1 MKKKILPLIIAAAT
15 AASAFT
21 VSAAEGENLVVLGDS
36 ITTGY
41 GLDGYV
47 PGDNTSASDSFA
59 NRLSGQFSGYENLA
73 VDGRTSAQLL
83 ASLSEEKTASAL
95 ENADTVVIS
104 IGGNDLLMPLVSAAQ
119 MSILSDTEFMQ
130 GMMDGSITEE
140 DILNKMAETDME
152 SIVQTALDSIDM
164 TVTGDN
170 INNIFAG
177 INEINPDCDIYIL
190 TVYNPYENSGD
201 MGDPEEVSN
210 IIEELNGAITY
221 YAPMYDNVTVV
232 DVHTAFKGKAEE
244 YTNILQMDIHPNKE
258 GHSVIYDT
266 LANAIENN
274 NTAETPVQGPVKET
288 AEITVKVTDGENIV
302 YAPEPDNT
310 ESSPHSGNTGDGVYL
325 GVMAAAFGIAFL
337 MKKGSVK

>member
-47 PGDNTSASDSFA
+47 PGDNTSAADSFA
-59 NRLSGQFSGYENLA
+59 NRLSERFSGYENLA

-83 ASLSEEKTASAL
+83 ASLSEEKTSSAL

-104 IGGNDLLMPLVSAAQ
+104 IGGNDLLQPLISAAQ

-152 SIVQTALDSIDM
+152 SIMQTAIDSIDM

-177 INEINPDCDIYIL
+177 INEINSDCDIYIL

-201 MGDPEEVSN
+201 MGDPEEISH

-244 YTNILQMDIHPNKE
+244 CTNILQMDIHPNKE
-258 GHSVIYDT
+258 GHSVIYDMLT
-266 LANAIENN
+266 DAIEA
-274 NTAETPVQGPVKET
+274 NTAEAPVQEPVNETAEETVKET
-288 AEITVKVTDGENIV
+288 AGENVV
-302 YAPEPDNT
+302 YAPAPDNT
-310 ESSPHSGNTGDGVYL
+310 EISPHSGNTGDGVYL

>member
-47 PGDNTSASDSFA
+47 SGDNTSAADSFA

-83 ASLSEEKTASAL
+83 ASLSEEETSSAL
-95 ENADTVVIS
+95 ENADTAVIS
-104 IGGNDLLMPLVSAAQ
+104 IGGNDLLQPLISAAQ
-119 MSILSDTEFMQ
+119 MSILSDTEFIQ

-170 INNIFAG
+170 INNILAG

-201 MGDPEEVSN
+201 MGDPEEISY
-210 IIEELNGAITY
+210 IIEELNDAITY

-258 GHSVIYDT
+258 GHSVIYDMLT
-266 LANAIENN
+266 NATQN
-274 NTAETPVQGPVKET
+274 NTAETPVQEPDKEIAEETVKET
-288 AEITVKVTDGENIV
+288 AGENVV
-302 YAPEPDNT
+302 YAPAPDNT
-310 ESSPHSGNTGDGVYL
+310 ESSPNSGNTSDGVYM